1 MAESASLTFH
11 KQQVDQLTN
20 RVTAAR
26 NKVFD
31 DKRILDQAAYHSLTL
46 QKKYETAK
54 DDYQK
59 LIAFDADSPG
69 SVRFED
75 LSNKRTLNNK
85 AYAAYQD
92 SLNEIMT
99 LQNRLAQSSISL
111 NSTQNALNTAI
122 GSLKFAGADEV
133 DIQLRERKKAFEI
146 SQKVPVSIDY
156 FCTEDQTFKQ
166 CKSTAKERAER
177 SAIEKGAVVT
187 VSSITKMRDLQIES
201 ELVKSEV
208 NANIVKKESVKS
220 SHIMGGDFGGIHYEM
235 IATVEPYLSDTMLN
249 QIKNAITLEVFG
261 KYIAVFSS
269 EKDTETMAGSSQ
281 STNDFLAKLEKENQN
296 RLEATRRLEA
306 QRKADE
312 EAKARHAEVARQE
325 REKEEENALQRR
337 KAEERQLKK
346 KTRAPVLVF

>member
-1 MAESASLTFH
+1 
-11 KQQVDQLTN
+11 
-20 RVTAAR
+20 
-26 NKVFD
+26 
-31 DKRILDQAAYHSLTL
+31 
-46 QKKYETAK
+46 
-54 DDYQK
+54 
-59 LIAFDADSPG
+59 
-69 SVRFED
+69 
-75 LSNKRTLNNK
+75 
-85 AYAAYQD
+85 
-92 SLNEIMT
+92 
-99 LQNRLAQSSISL
+99 
-111 NSTQNALNTAI
+111 
-122 GSLKFAGADEV
+122 
-133 DIQLRERKKAFEI
+133 
-146 SQKVPVSIDY
+146 
-156 FCTEDQTFKQ
+156 
-166 CKSTAKERAER
+166 
-177 SAIEKGAVVT
+177 
-187 VSSITKMRDLQIES
+187 MRDLQIES